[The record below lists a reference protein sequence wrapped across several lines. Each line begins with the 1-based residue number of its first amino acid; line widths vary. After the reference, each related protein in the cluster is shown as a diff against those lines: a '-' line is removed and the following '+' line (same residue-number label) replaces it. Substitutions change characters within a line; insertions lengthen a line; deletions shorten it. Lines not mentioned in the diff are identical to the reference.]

1 MKFFLASNSAQGFIS
16 EFKNCYEPK
25 DDWYAYIIKGGPG
38 TGKSSFMRKLVK
50 KAEEKGLEVLK
61 IYCASDPSSL
71 DGVLIPKLKTAVLDG
86 TAPHTVDPTFPGVSE
101 CILNFGDFWDEN
113 LLKKQGREIIKLTTE
128 NKKIHKSVSE
138 QVVLAGGLME
148 EDLKASQRLINS
160 KETEKLASTLI
171 NEYIPNTNKN
181 GKIINRFLGGIT
193 PKGVL
198 YFGDSILAKK
208 TISILD
214 PVGSVS
220 NAVFEQLKEEGVKR
234 GFDTVVFK
242 NPVLPNTLIDGIYL
256 PELNICF
263 LREYEHQKAVADK
276 TFFAKDYMVTTAF
289 MEEKGNACL
298 VSQLLESS
306 AKLLRQAKE
315 NHDQLEKCYISAMDF
330 ESLNSFCDLQVEKIV
345 K

>member
-1 MKFFLASNSAQGFIS
+1 MNFFLASNSAQGFIS

-101 CILNFGDFWDEN
+101 CILNFGDFWKED
-113 LLKKQGREIIKLTTE
+113 LLKKQGREIIKLTCE
-128 NKKIHKSVSE
+128 NKKIHKSVSK
-138 QVVLAGGLME
+138 QVVLAGSLMN
-148 EDLKASQRLINS
+148 EDLKASQKLINR
-160 KETEKLASTLI
+160 KETKKLASTLI
-171 NEYIPNTNKN
+171 NEYIPNRNKN

-198 YFGDSILAKK
+198 YFGDSVLAKK
-208 TISILD
+208 TIGVLD
-214 PVGSVS
+214 PFGAVS

-256 PELNICF
+256 PELDICF
-263 LREYEHQKAVADK
+263 LREYEHQKAAADK

-289 MEEKGNACL
+289 IEEKGNTCL
-298 VSQLLESS
+298 VSQLLEGS
-306 AKLLRQAKE
+306 AKLLIQAKE
-315 NHDQLEKCYISAMDF
+315 NHDKLEKCYISAMDF
-330 ESLNSFCDLQVEKIV
+330 ESLNKFCDRQIERIIK
-345 K
+345 